1 MIPSFE
7 EFLYPVLYAL
17 QDGKPLKRDD
27 LREACIK
34 KMGFSEE
41 DLKERIGSGK
51 KYKIV
56 DRLQWATY
64 YLLKSGLLC
73 RPNQA
78 TDMLT
83 PEGLALVT
91 SGITNINRKYLREHY
106 KKYREF
112 EQHTREAAK
121 LRLQERNA
129 QKKKNIKKQNV
140 NHMVEDKKD
149 DLFPL
154 FEDQSTIV
162 TKQVKP
168 IQFCMTEFE
177 KMLGKMSEQYKLL
190 NEGLMSE
197 LVSIINDFDKESFRC
212 LLLEL
217 IPHMGYS
224 QNFEE
229 FSLNATMEH
238 EVALSGLFNIDELG
252 MNRFFVLAH
261 NKTEDEISLSE
272 VQSFIGALSSI
283 GITSGVYITTSMFT
297 HEART
302 YQTQGAVRCLL
313 IDGEQLAKLMIKFNI
328 GVIKRKVFE
337 VKEIDQEYLFT
348 RLTRK

>member
-7 EFLYPVLYAL
+7 EFLFPVLYAL
-17 QDGKPLKRDD
+17 RDGKPLKRDD
-27 LREACIK
+27 LREACVK
-34 KMGFSEE
+34 YMRFSEE

-78 TDMLT
+78 TDMIT
-83 PEGLALVT
+83 HEGLVLVN
-91 SGITNINRKYLREHY
+91 SGVTNINRKYLREHF
-106 KKYREF
+106 KAYREF

-121 LRLQERNA
+121 LRLQENA
-129 QKKKNIKKQNV
+129 QKKKNLKRQKVDHNK
-140 NHMVEDKKD
+140 EKKD
-149 DLFPL
+149 DICSLL
-154 FEDQSTIV
+154 NEQSSILA
-162 TKQVKP
+162 KQVKP
-168 IQFCMTEFE
+168 IQFCMTEYE
-177 KMLGKMSEQYKLL
+177 EMLGKMSEQYNFL
-190 NEGLMSE
+190 NEGLKSE
-197 LVSIINDFDKESFRC
+197 LVSIINDFDEESFKC

-217 IPHMGYS
+217 IPRMGYS
-224 QNFEE
+224 SNFEE
-229 FSLNATMEH
+229 FSLNAIMEH

-283 GITSGVYITTSMFT
+283 GITSGVYITTSKFT
-297 HEART
+297 KEART
-302 YQTQGAVRCLL
+302 YPTKGAVRCMLL
-313 IDGEQLAKLMIKFNI
+313 DGEQLAELMIKFNI

-348 RLTRK
+348 RLTRE